1 MIRFLMLV
9 SILLTLGGAV
19 SHAQETPSYPTV
31 DLLHQ
36 VELPSR
42 DLVSLAQRLKGLT
55 DIPTP
60 PINPAPFEVGTV
72 RTFWVSNSD
81 TNQTFQIKA
90 TLQTVGTHIYL
101 WVENGIEVD
110 PARLQKLVDQFD
122 EKVYQPVRDL
132 WGEEPSPG
140 IDGDLHVHGLFANNL
155 GEGLAAYF
163 AARHAAPIE
172 ADPQSNEMEMFFYN
186 YPAVASI
193 IGDFTL
199 ASITGHEFQHMIRS
213 AVDDNEEGWLD
224 EGFSEFT
231 QFYLEAGDTYPSI
244 EFLRNPSTQL
254 NTWNSLGEN
263 TAHYGASTLWLIYLY
278 DRFGLTFLQQI
289 SNEPLD
295 GLAGIDAVLQ
305 RENLG
310 TTVDELF
317 ADWVVANLLW
327 HPDETP
333 EGIYGYDSLPA
344 LGELAITELEELPLI
359 RDLTLSPYAT
369 DYFRWD
375 APLPETDLTVKL
387 TFDPTTT
394 LIDAPDTGGIAYSL
408 RGDTIDTTLTIPLDL
423 TSTTT
428 PEVRFDVWHD
438 IEAFWDYGYVMVST
452 DEGQTWDIL
461 PTETTTTDDPN
472 YTAYGAGYTAQSEGW
487 LADRVDLSAYIGQR
501 VQLRFELIND
511 DAINQAGL
519 AVDNVR
525 LLDGERVLMEETFD
539 NLELPTGWQADGW
552 IITDNRLPQV
562 VWLQVIQQTTSGA
575 SVTRWNITASEAV
588 TFRLLPDVEAVTFSV
603 SPYAPLTTV
612 PLALQVIVD
621 AHAYNM

>member
-1 MIRFLMLV
+1 M
-9 SILLTLGGAV
+9 
-19 SHAQETPSYPTV
+19 
-31 DLLHQ
+31 
-36 VELPSR
+36 
-42 DLVSLAQRLKGLT
+42 
-55 DIPTP
+55 
-60 PINPAPFEVGTV
+60 
-72 RTFWVSNSD
+72 
-81 TNQTFQIKA
+81 
-90 TLQTVGTHIYL
+90 
-101 WVENGIEVD
+101 
-110 PARLQKLVDQFD
+110 
-122 EKVYQPVRDL
+122 
-132 WGEEPSPG
+132 
-140 IDGDLHVHGLFANNL
+140 
-155 GEGLAAYF
+155 
-163 AARHAAPIE
+163 
-172 ADPQSNEMEMFFYN
+172 
-186 YPAVASI
+186 
-193 IGDFTL
+193 
-199 ASITGHEFQHMIRS
+199 
-213 AVDDNEEGWLD
+213 
-224 EGFSEFT
+224 
-231 QFYLEAGDTYPSI
+231 
-244 EFLRNPSTQL
+244 
-254 NTWNSLGEN
+254 
-263 TAHYGASTLWLIYLY
+263 
-278 DRFGLTFLQQI
+278 
-289 SNEPLD
+289 
-295 GLAGIDAVLQ
+295 
-305 RENLG
+305 
-310 TTVDELF
+310 
-317 ADWVVANLLW
+317 LW

-552 IITDNRLPQV
+552 IITDNRLPQA